1 MNEKIVKLVS
11 ILLIFSLTGFC
22 TSEAR
27 LKGAESSAETANSS
41 DKKGYLG
48 IIYTEHPRGVRVVN
62 VVINSPAYKADLRG
76 GDIIIAI
83 DGDLI
88 VGKYGLQNK
97 IRNLVP
103 GTTAIVRII
112 RNNDLIKELTIH
124 VEALPP
130 DLKLDNT
137 N

>member
-1 MNEKIVKLVS
+1 MKINK
-11 ILLIFSLTGFC
+11 IHLLIFPILPLVFQC

-27 LKGAESSAETANSS
+27 LKGNESSVETTSQN

-62 VVINSPAYKADLRG
+62 VIPDSPAYKAGLRG
-76 GDIIIAI
+76 GDVIIAI

-97 IRNLVP
+97 IRNLIP
-103 GTTAIVRII
+103 GNPTVIRII
-112 RNNDLIKELTIH
+112 RDGDLIKELSAE

-130 DLKLDNT
+130 DLKPEDT